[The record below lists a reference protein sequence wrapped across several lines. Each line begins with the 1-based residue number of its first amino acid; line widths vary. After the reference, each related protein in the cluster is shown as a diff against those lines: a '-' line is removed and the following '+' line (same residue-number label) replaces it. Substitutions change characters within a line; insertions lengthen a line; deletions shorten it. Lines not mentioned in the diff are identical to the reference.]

1 MNNFSSFIAM
11 SSIARR
17 AAEDHHSPFE
27 RKHCFTLIE
36 LLVVIAII
44 AILAGMLLP
53 ALNAARDKAKSI
65 QCVSNLR
72 QIGTGLIGYT
82 ADNQDYL
89 PPVNINFNARWLRFY
104 LYTYTGTKEYETR
117 QRGLWFCPSSE
128 ILKPK
133 LKNSQYH
140 NSYTSVSGKNKSV
153 GEEWYIGMK
162 INPNANSSSQLN
174 YTQRISNLKTQVVL
188 LTNSEPRYL
197 TWNEAQIVPQYIPMT
212 LYFLNK
218 RTNLTEAVNGTF
230 NHRMMGHFYQLS
242 GNVATRK
249 VGHCKPTY
257 SADWTAIFDEKN
269 PTGGT

>member
-1 MNNFSSFIAM
+1 M

-17 AAEDHHSPFE
+17 AAEDHHSSFE

-53 ALNAARDKAKSI
+53 VLNAARDKAKSI

-82 ADNQDYL
+82 TDNQDYL
-89 PPVNINFNARWLRFY
+89 PPANIYTESRYLRSY
-104 LYTYTGTKEYETR
+104 LHTYTGTKKSDTK

-128 ILKPK
+128 ILNPK
-133 LKNSQYH
+133 LNNTQYF
-140 NSYTSVSGKNKSV
+140 NSYTHVSGKNKSF
-153 GEEWYIGMK
+153 GEEWYIGAK
-162 INPNANSSSQLN
+162 FYPGNDTAQYN
-174 YTQRISNLKTQVVL
+174 YTQRVSNLKPQVVL
-188 LTNSEPRYL
+188 LTNSSPIYL
-197 TWNEAQIVPQYIPMT
+197 TWNEAQIVPKCNPMT
-212 LYFLNK
+212 LYFLNN

-230 NHRMMGHFYQLS
+230 NHRRMGHFYQLS

-249 VGHCKPTY
+249 VGYCRPKY
-257 SADWTAIFDEKN
+257 SADWTAIFDEIN

>member
-17 AAEDHHSPFE
+17 AAEDHHSSFE

-82 ADNQDYL
+82 TDNQDYL
-89 PPVNINFNARWLRFY
+89 PPANIYTESRYLRSY
-104 LYTYTGTKEYETR
+104 LHTYTGTKQYDTK

-128 ILKPK
+128 ILNPK
-133 LKNSQYH
+133 LNNTKYL
-140 NSYTSVSGKNKSV
+140 NSYTHVSGKNKSF
-153 GEEWYIGMK
+153 GEEWFIGAK
-162 INPNANSSSQLN
+162 FYPDNNGAQYD
-174 YTQRISNLKTQVVL
+174 YTQRVSNLKPQVVL
-188 LTNSEPRYL
+188 LTNSSPVYL
-197 TWNEAQIVPQYIPMT
+197 SWNEAKIVPEYNPMT
-212 LYFLNK
+212 LYFLN
-218 RTNLTEAVNGTF
+218 TQSNLTVALKGTF
-230 NHRMMGHFYQLS
+230 NHRRMGHFYLLS

-249 VGHCKPTY
+249 VGHCRPKY
-257 SADWTAIFDEKN
+257 SADWTAVFDEKY
-269 PTGGT
+269 PQ

>member
-1 MNNFSSFIAM
+1 M

-17 AAEDHHSPFE
+17 AAEDHHSSFE

-82 ADNQDYL
+82 TDSQDYL
-89 PPVNINFNARWLRFY
+89 PPANIYTESRYLRSY
-104 LYTYTGTKEYETR
+104 LHTYTGTKQYDTK

-128 ILKPK
+128 ILNPK
-133 LKNSQYH
+133 LNNTQYF
-140 NSYTSVSGKNKSV
+140 NSYTHVSGKNKSF
-153 GEEWYIGMK
+153 GEEWYIGAK
-162 INPNANSSSQLN
+162 FDPDNDAAKYN
-174 YTQRISNLKTQVVL
+174 YTQRVSNLKPQVVL
-188 LTNSEPRYL
+188 LTNASPIYL
-197 TWNEAQIVPQYIPMT
+197 SWNEAKIVPEYNPMT
-212 LYFLNK
+212 LYFLNNK
-218 RTNLTEAVNGTF
+218 NNLIVALKGTF
-230 NHRMMGHFYQLS
+230 NHRRMGHFYQLS

-249 VGHCKPTY
+249 VGYCRPKY
-257 SADWTAIFDEKN
+257 SADWTAIFDEIN

>member
-1 MNNFSSFIAM
+1 M

-82 ADNQDYL
+82 TVNQDYL
-89 PPVNINFNARWLRFY
+89 PPATIYTESRYLRSY
-104 LYTYTGTKEYETR
+104 LHTYTGTKKSDTKP
-117 QRGLWFCPSSE
+117 RGLWFCPSSE
-128 ILKPK
+128 ILNPK
-133 LKNSQYH
+133 LNNTQYH
-140 NSYTSVSGKNKSV
+140 NSYTHVSGKNKSF
-153 GEEWYIGMK
+153 GEEWFIGAK
-162 INPNANSSSQLN
+162 FDPGNDAAQYN
-174 YTQRISNLKTQVVL
+174 YTQRVSNLKPQVVL
-188 LTNSEPRYL
+188 LTNSSPIYL
-197 TWNEAQIVPQYIPMT
+197 TWNEAKIVPKCNPMT

-257 SADWTAIFDEKN
+257 SADWTAIFDEIN

>member
-1 MNNFSSFIAM
+1 M

-17 AAEDHHSPFE
+17 AAEDHHSPFD

-82 ADNQDYL
+82 TDNQDYL
-89 PPVNINFNARWLRFY
+89 PPANIYTESRYLRSY
-104 LYTYTGTKEYETR
+104 LHTYTGTKQYDTK

-128 ILKPK
+128 ILNPK
-133 LKNSQYH
+133 LNNTQYH
-140 NSYTSVSGKNKSV
+140 NSYTHVSGKNKSF
-153 GEEWYIGMK
+153 GEEWYIGAK
-162 INPNANSSSQLN
+162 FYPGNDAAQYN
-174 YTQRISNLKTQVVL
+174 YTQRVSNLKPQVVL
-188 LTNSEPRYL
+188 LTNSSPIYL
-197 TWNEAQIVPQYIPMT
+197 TWNEAQIVPKCNPMT
-212 LYFLNK
+212 LYFLDNQS
-218 RTNLTEAVNGTF
+218 NLIEALKGTF
-230 NHRMMGHFYQLS
+230 NHRRMGHFYQLS

-249 VGHCKPTY
+249 VGHCRPKY
-257 SADWTAIFDEKN
+257 SADWTAVFDEKY
-269 PTGGT
+269 PQ